1 MARLINHLEEV
12 LAMLLL
18 SICYIGALV
27 ILSMLIR
34 SWRDHKEY
42 KFNLLSVPIVLF
54 WSLTI
59 PVLMTRLSSFD
70 ILEVGIKFLVPFM
83 LSGLLLAFTLI
94 GLKVGSKK
102 RLMFI
107 FLFIMLY
114 SELQLVNHPIYIVTA
129 LLGRL

>member
-1 MARLINHLEEV
+1 
-12 LAMLLL
+12 MLLL

-70 ILEVGIKFLVPFM
+70 ILEAGIKFLVPFM

>member
-1 MARLINHLEEV
+1 
-12 LAMLLL
+12 MLLL

-70 ILEVGIKFLVPFM
+70 ILEAGIKFLVPFM

-129 LLGRL
+129 LLEGL